1 MADDPV
7 KSHDGWGWPTSAT
20 KPHYF
25 KDARS
30 LCRRWV
36 QVGLGGG
43 RVQIEANADS
53 PSSSTD
59 CLPCTRKLAKL
70 KERGGV

>member
-7 KSHDGWGWPTSAT
+7 KSHDGWGWPTAAT

-30 LCRRWV
+30 LCGRWG
-36 QVGLGGG
+36 QVGFGGG
-43 RVQIEANADS
+43 RVPIEANADS
-53 PSSSTD
+53 PTTPQD
-59 CLPCTRKLAKL
+59 CQPCVRKLAKL
-70 KERGGV
+70 KERGDV